1 MRYHAE
7 RGNDQWHARIGGT
20 DAGASAADGDAE
32 RLGMHYLAE
41 CGNDQW
47 HTRIG
52 GMDAGASAAGWGRGA
67 SWDALPRGA
76 WERSVARADRWHG
89 RWRQRGGMGTRSVL
103 RCVTTRN
110 VGTISGSRGSGART
124 LAPARRDG
132 DAERLGMHYHAE
144 RGNDQ
149 WHAADRWH
157 GRWRQRGGMGA
168 RSVSGRIT
176 TRSVGTIRG
185 EAA

>member
-1 MRYHAE
+1 MRGRWDCLRFSAGTRGRGASWDALPRGAWERSVTRGGSVARTLASARRDGDAERLGMHYLAE

-47 HTRIG
+47 HTRFG

-67 SWDALPRGA
+67 SWNALPRGA

-103 RCVTTRN
+103 GC
-110 VGTISGSRGSGART
+110 
-124 LAPARRDG
+124 
-132 DAERLGMHYHAE
+132 
-144 RGNDQ
+144 
-149 WHAADRWH
+149 
-157 GRWRQRGGMGA
+157 
-168 RSVSGRIT
+168 IT
-176 TRSVGTIRG
+176 TRSVGTISGTRRIVG
-185 EAA
+185 TDAGDSAAG